1 MDKKKS
7 DELVIANKELAF
19 QNEEKEK
26 RAAELI
32 IANKELAFQNEEK
45 KNRAAELV
53 IANKE
58 LAFQNEEKK
67 NRAAELVIAN
77 KELAFQNE
85 GKKNRAA
92 ELVIANKELAFQ
104 NEEKENRA
112 EELVIANK
120 ELAFQN
126 EEKENRAE
134 ELVIANKELAFQ
146 NEEKE
151 KRAEELIIANK
162 ELVFQNEEKE
172 KRAEE
177 LIIANKELAFQN
189 EEKEKRAEE
198 KEKRA
203 AELVIA
209 NKELAFQ
216 NEEKENRAAEL
227 VIANKELVF
236 QNEEKENRAA
246 ELVIANKE
254 LAFQNEEKENRAA
267 ELIIA
272 NKELA
277 FQNEEK
283 EKRAADLVIANK
295 ELAFQNEEKEKRAAD
310 LVILSG
316 DLKAQQEEL
325 RRANDELHE
334 KAEQLT
340 LTSKY
345 KSEFLANMSHEL
357 RTPLNSLLILAQQL
371 FENHEGNLTDKQ
383 IGYAKTIHTC
393 GDDLTQLINDI
404 LDLSKIESG
413 VISAEIMTVS
423 FMEIA
428 SFVGTTFKPIAET
441 KNLNFEIDINEGLPE
456 IMETDIRRLNQILK
470 NLLSNA
476 FKFTEK
482 GEVKL
487 RIYKPENSG
496 NIPVKSNEHVIA
508 FSIEDTGIGISRKTQ
523 GIIFEAFQQ
532 AEGSTSRKY
541 GGTGLGLSI
550 SKGFAELLGGTI
562 VLQSEIGK
570 GSTFTLY
577 LPLKY
582 KEGANTVGEYV
593 ANNIYIDTPHAHL
606 AGAAEFAIDDDRHNI
621 ASGDK
626 VILVIEDDVHFTKI
640 IIDKAHDLDLKAIV
654 AVTYLEIFNSIKD
667 HNPIGIT
674 LDVNLPESNGWK
686 LLKLLKNDL
695 NLRHIPVHLISGEEN
710 RVLAMKYGAQSFH
723 LKPLS
728 NKALDELLS
737 GIKRFNERAI
747 KSILVMESREKER
760 ISKLLENAP
769 VNVSTAPNAEKAISL
784 LKNTDYDCI
793 VLDFSMPDA
802 KILLDHLKQA
812 STAVILYSEIDPSQD
827 ELIYLKSL
835 PHSLITKSSNSDGN
849 LLDEL
854 FMVLHV
860 NTKSIPQ
867 DKMELIHNARGGN
880 DIIDGKKVLIVD
892 DDVRNLFALTAAFE
906 SSKLEVITADSGS
919 EALEILNKQ
928 KDIDIVLI
936 DIMMPEMDGYETIQR
951 IRKEHRN
958 KQLPIIAVT
967 AKAMIGDRQKCIT
980 SGASD
985 YITKPVKIDQLLSL
999 MRVWLYQ

>member
-1 MDKKKS
+1 MDKKQS
-7 DELVIANKELAF
+7 DELIIANKQLAFQNVEKENRAADLVIAKKELAF
-19 QNEEKEK
+19 QNK
-26 RAAELI
+26 
-32 IANKELAFQNEEK
+32 
-45 KNRAAELV
+45 
-53 IANKE
+53 
-58 LAFQNEEKK
+58 
-67 NRAAELVIAN
+67 
-77 KELAFQNE
+77 
-85 GKKNRAA
+85 
-92 ELVIANKELAFQ
+92 
-104 NEEKENRA
+104 EKENRA

-134 ELVIANKELAFQ
+134 ELVIAY
-146 NEEKE
+146 
-151 KRAEELIIANK
+151 
-162 ELVFQNEEKE
+162 
-172 KRAEE
+172 
-177 LIIANKELAFQN
+177 
-189 EEKEKRAEE
+189 
-198 KEKRA
+198 
-203 AELVIA
+203 
-209 NKELAFQ
+209 KELAFQ

-267 ELIIA
+267 ELVIANKELAFQNEEKENRAAELVIANKELAFQNEEKEKRAADLVIANKELAFQNEEKEKRAADLVIA

-316 DLKAQQEEL
+316 EL
-325 RRANDELHE
+325 RSANDELHE
-334 KAEQLT
+334 KAGQLT
-340 LTSKY
+340 LASKY

-383 IGYAKTIHTC
+383 IGYAKTIHSC

-413 VISAEIMTVS
+413 VISAEIMTVG

-428 SFVGTTFKPIAET
+428 SFVGTTFKPISET

-456 IMETDIRRLNQILK
+456 IMETDIRKLKQILK

-476 FKFTEK
+476 FKFTEN
-482 GEVKL
+482 GGVKL

-496 NIPVKSNEHVIA
+496 NISVKSNEHVIA

-562 VLQSEIGK
+562 VLQSEMGK

-582 KEGANTVGEYV
+582 KEGAKTLGEY
-593 ANNIYIDTPHAHL
+593 ATKDIYIDNIRTNL
-606 AGAAEFAIDDDRHNI
+606 AGAAEPTIDDDRHNI
-621 ASGDK
+621 APGDK
-626 VILVIEDDVHFTKI
+626 VILVIEDDVRFTKI

-667 HNPIGIT
+667 HNPIAIT

-710 RVLAMKYGAQSFH
+710 RVLAIKYGAQSFH

-728 NKALDELLS
+728 NKSLDELLS
-737 GIKRFNERAI
+737 GIKGFNERAV
-747 KSILVMESREKER
+747 KSVLVIERGEKER
-760 ISKLLENAP
+760 ISKLLENGP
-769 VNVSTAPNAEKAISL
+769 VNVSTAPNAEKAIAL

-793 VLDFSMPDA
+793 VLDFNMSGA

-812 STAVILYSEIDPSQD
+812 STAVILHSETEPGQD
-827 ELIYLKSL
+827 ELIYLKRL
-835 PHSLITKSSNSDGN
+835 PHKLITKSSQSDGN

-854 FMVLHV
+854 FMLLHV

-867 DKMELIHNARGGN
+867 DKMELIQGARGEN
-880 DIIDGKKVLIVD
+880 DIVDGKKVLVVD

-906 SSKLEVITADSGS
+906 SSKLEVITAESGR

-928 KDIDIVLI
+928 KDIDIVLM
-936 DIMMPEMDGYETIQR
+936 DIMMPEMD
-951 IRKEHRN
+951 
-958 KQLPIIAVT
+958 
-967 AKAMIGDRQKCIT
+967 
-980 SGASD
+980 
-985 YITKPVKIDQLLSL
+985 
-999 MRVWLYQ
+999 

>member
-1 MDKKKS
+1 MDKKS
-7 DELVIANKELAF
+7 DELLIANKELAF

-45 KNRAAELV
+45 K
-53 IANKE
+53 K
-58 LAFQNEEKK
+58 
-67 NRAAELVIAN
+67 RAAELVIAN

-92 ELVIANKELAFQ
+92 ELVIANKELVFQ
-104 NEEKENRA
+104 NEEKEKRA

-126 EEKENRAE
+126 EEKENRAA
-134 ELVIANKELAFQ
+134 ELVIANKELVFQ

-198 KEKRA
+198 
-203 AELVIA
+203 LIIA

-216 NEEKENRAAEL
+216 NEEKEKRAE
-227 VIANKELVF
+227 
-236 QNEEKENRAA
+236 
-246 ELVIANKE
+246 
-254 LAFQNEEKENRAA
+254 

-283 EKRAADLVIANK
+283 EKRAEELIIANK

-456 IMETDIRRLNQILK
+456 IMETDIRKLKQILK

-482 GEVKL
+482 GGVKL

-523 GIIFEAFQQ
+523 GIVFEASQQ

-570 GSTFTLY
+570 GSSFTLY

-582 KEGANTVGEYV
+582 KEGANTVDEYL
-593 ANNIYIDTPHAHL
+593 AKNISSDNAHAHL
-606 AGAAEFAIDDDRHNI
+606 AGAVESAINDDRHNI
-621 ASGDK
+621 APGDK
-626 VILVIEDDVHFTKI
+626 VILVVEDDVYFTKI

-667 HNPIGIT
+667 HNPIAIT

-695 NLRHIPVHLISGEEN
+695 NLRPIPVHFISGEEN

-728 NKALDELLS
+728 NKSLDELLS
-737 GIKRFNERAI
+737 GIKRFNERDV
-747 KSILVMESREKER
+747 KNVLVMESGEKEL
-760 ISKLLENAP
+760 ISKLLENGP
-769 VNVSTAPNAEKAISL
+769 VNVSTAPNAEKEISL
-784 LKNTDYDCI
+784 LKNTDYDCV

-802 KILLDHLKQA
+802 KILLEHLQQA
-812 STAVILYSEIDPSQD
+812 STAVILHSEIDPSQD
-827 ELIYLKSL
+827 ELVYLKSL

-854 FMVLHV
+854 FMLLHV

-867 DKMELIHNARGGN
+867 DKMELIHNARGGM
-880 DIIDGKKVLIVD
+880 IL
-892 DDVRNLFALTAAFE
+892 LTA
-906 SSKLEVITADSGS
+906 K
-919 EALEILNKQ
+919 K
-928 KDIDIVLI
+928 
-936 DIMMPEMDGYETIQR
+936 Y
-951 IRKEHRN
+951 
-958 KQLPIIAVT
+958 
-967 AKAMIGDRQKCIT
+967 
-980 SGASD
+980 
-985 YITKPVKIDQLLSL
+985 
-999 MRVWLYQ
+999 

>member
-151 KRAEELIIANK
+151 NRAAELVIANKELVFQNEEKEKRAEELVIANKELAFQNEEKENRAAELVIANK

-203 AELVIA
+203 E
-209 NKELAFQ
+209 
-216 NEEKENRAAEL
+216 
-227 VIANKELVF
+227 
-236 QNEEKENRAA
+236 
-246 ELVIANKE
+246 
-254 LAFQNEEKENRAA
+254 

-283 EKRAADLVIANK
+283 EKRAEELIIANK
-295 ELAFQNEEKEKRAAD
+295 ELAFQNEEKEKRAEELIIANKELAFQNEEKEKRAVD

-340 LTSKY
+340 LASKY

-508 FSIEDTGIGISRKTQ
+508 FSIDDTGIGISRKTQ
-523 GIIFEAFQQ
+523 GIVFEAFQQ

-593 ANNIYIDTPHAHL
+593 ANNIYNDNAHAHL
-606 AGAAEFAIDDDRHNI
+606 AGAAESAINDDRHNI
-621 ASGDK
+621 APGDK
-626 VILVIEDDVHFTKI
+626 VILVIEDDVHFAKI
-640 IIDKAHDLDLKAIV
+640 IIDKAHDLGLKAIV
-654 AVTYLEIFNSIKD
+654 AVTYLEMFNSIKD
-667 HNPIGIT
+667 HSPIAIT

-710 RVLAMKYGAQSFH
+710 RVLATKYGAQSFH

-728 NKALDELLS
+728 NKSLDELLS
-737 GIKRFNERAI
+737 GIKRFNERAV
-747 KSILVMESREKER
+747 KSILVIESGEKEH
-760 ISKLLENAP
+760 ISKLLENGP
-769 VNVSTAPNAEKAISL
+769 INVSTAPNAEKAILL
-784 LKNTDYDCI
+784 LKNTEYDCI

-802 KILLDHLKQA
+802 KILLDHLKQT
-812 STAVILYSEIDPSQD
+812 SIGVILHSEIDPAQD
-827 ELIYLKSL
+827 ELIYLKRL
-835 PHSLITKSSNSDGN
+835 PYKLITKSSNSDGN

-854 FMVLHV
+854 FMLLHV

-906 SSKLEVITADSGS
+906 SSKLEVITAESGK

-936 DIMMPEMDGYETIQR
+936 DIMMPEMDGYETIQW

-967 AKAMIGDRQKCIT
+967 AKAMTGDRQKCIA

-985 YITKPVKIDQLLSL
+985 YITKPVKTDQLLLL